1 MNLQVPPPLIALLLL
16 LLLPHVRSFVAPSR
30 TAAVLL
36 RSLHVLDESSGGG
49 SSDFIT
55 SIFERFLPKPEQV
68 GLSRFTPGSN
78 PEKFPPTKSRSAAL
92 LPSDKGD
99 VALVRPLLAGTNL
112 ETRELQVLFSGNK
125 DSYSKIAFH
134 NKVDRKGPC
143 IILCRC
149 REGGKG
155 FVFGGYNPTGWVNLG
170 EYRGSIAAF
179 LYVYKG
185 EADIKSGNAVKL
197 SKIGGAGLAQIDDGS
212 GPRFGSEG
220 LTILLD
226 RANPRRVRCK
236 LGLYYEKMPNGD
248 NSLLPERLY
257 DDELT
262 DFVVYGGVYAPGEK
276 VPYNDALPF
285 QLN

>member
-1 MNLQVPPPLIALLLL
+1 MTIFRSLVVL
-16 LLLPHVRSFVAPSR
+16 LLLPLVRSYSLPR
-30 TAAVLL
+30 
-36 RSLHVLDESSGGG
+36 RSLHNPNRSSRPL
-49 SSDFIT
+49 SSSAPRGDFIT
-55 SIFERFLPKPEQV
+55 NLFERFLPKPEQV
-68 GLSRFTPGSN
+68 GLSRFTPDSN
-78 PEKFPPTKSRSAAL
+78 PEKFPPTKTRIAAP

-99 VALVRPLLAGTNL
+99 MVLARSVLAGTNL
-112 ETRELQVLFSGNK
+112 ETRELQLLFSGDR
-125 DSYSKIAFH
+125 DSYSKVAFH

-143 IILCRC
+143 IVLCRC
-149 REGGKG
+149 RKGGAAY
-155 FVFGGYNPTGWVNLG
+155 VFGGYNPTGWVNLG

-179 LYVYKG
+179 LYVYRG
-185 EADIKSGNAVKL
+185 EADIKSMSAVKL

-226 RANPRRVRCK
+226 RAYPRRVRCK
-236 LGLYYEKMPNGD
+236 LGLYYEKMPGGS
-248 NSLLPERLY
+248 NSLLPEGCF

-262 DFVVYGGVYAPGEK
+262 DVQVFGGIYAAGEK